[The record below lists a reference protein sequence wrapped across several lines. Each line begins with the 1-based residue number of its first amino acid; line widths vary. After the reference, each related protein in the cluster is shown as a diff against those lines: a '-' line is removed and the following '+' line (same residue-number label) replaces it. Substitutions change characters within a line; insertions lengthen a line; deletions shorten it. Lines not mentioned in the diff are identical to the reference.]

1 MKPTALAFA
10 ISALCVSATYVQAK
24 PAKPA
29 LVDIEPVSCTTD
41 VDDPVSMVDVEW
53 MWSWETG
60 GEDSPPHTKFG
71 GDADL
76 NVTVSATDNLA
87 EPTVTLTD
95 YPFSISF
102 SVSML
107 DEEEDQANELVYSCE
122 DPEIVDDVM
131 SANCTGSLEISELV
145 ELASM
150 GLSDMFPE
158 VEEWEEVEVTSATLD
173 DVRIKAMDP
182 SVGVKRM
189 KYQKYPL
196 VSLCLDD
203 E

>member
-1 MKPTALAFA
+1 MKPTALALT
-10 ISALCVSATYVQAK
+10 ISALLFSTTFAQAK

-29 LVDIEPVSCTTD
+29 LVDIDPVSCTTD
-41 VDDPVSMVDVEW
+41 ADDPVSMVDVEW

-60 GEDSPPHTKFG
+60 GETTPPHTQFG
-71 GDADL
+71 GDADI
-76 NVTVSATDNLA
+76 NVTVSATDSFE

-107 DEEEDQANELVYSCE
+107 DDEEDQTNELVYSCE
-122 DPEIVDDVM
+122 EPEIVDDVM
-131 SANCTGSLEISELV
+131 SASCTGSLEISELG

-150 GLSDMFPE
+150 ALSDMFPE
-158 VEEWEEVEVTSATLD
+158 VEEWAEVEVTSATLD
-173 DVRIKAMDP
+173 DVKIKAMDP

-196 VSLCLDD
+196 VSLCSD
-203 E
+203 EE